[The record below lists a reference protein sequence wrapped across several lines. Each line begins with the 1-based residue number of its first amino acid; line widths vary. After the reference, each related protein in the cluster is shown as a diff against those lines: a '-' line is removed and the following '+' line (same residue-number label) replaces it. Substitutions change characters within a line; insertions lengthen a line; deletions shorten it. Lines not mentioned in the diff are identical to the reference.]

1 MSSSYEINSGLP
13 PTAQAVST
21 SYSYKVDMWDRF
33 SELID
38 KLMISKADV
47 KQFQS
52 LIKETSSLYESIG
65 KKLCKTKL
73 VTEKNSFETIE
84 PFDRLA
90 TGFQTIG
97 NQYLDA
103 AKELQENLFKE
114 ITLLRKELSKA
125 IKMANKDEK
134 KLRSDFNSAKHDA
147 QQAKQKDLEE
157 KKHLEDL
164 QIALYS
170 DPNLPP
176 KKMEKL
182 NKDINNYEKRSKKAE
197 EDYDLAIKKLHEM
210 DQKYYIQ
217 LGQIMQNL
225 EVLDRKRG
233 KELKDLL
240 RRFSK
245 LNFNIGKST
254 SAQSDYM
261 EQSFDAMNEEREIQT
276 FIASTRSGFQPP
288 APDSFEPYIIK
299 IPDEL
304 NKKRFSTMPGGVSV
318 GSPSGTGSAAS
329 VKVSS
334 PIPESSSKTTPS
346 TTPNNNNG
354 TSTQPP
360 PFDSTSTTVKS
371 VVKEIVKQET
381 EIPTKVIKTVTCV
394 YGYDAAEEGEL
405 TIKEG
410 DYINVLAMNDDGWWL
425 GINNRGETG
434 LFPSN
439 FVESTQG
446 SVVPEDLLN
455 ITAGSKV
462 VAQYDYDAQDE
473 QEISFKAG
481 EIITVVEVNSDGWFV
496 GRNANNKEGLIPSN
510 FFKLA

>member
-1 MSSSYEINSGLP
+1 MSSSFEINSGLP
-13 PTAQAVST
+13 TTAQPVST

-33 SELID
+33 AELID
-38 KLMISKADV
+38 KLMISKADI

-52 LIKETSSLYESIG
+52 FIKETASLYESIG

-73 VTEKNSFETIE
+73 TTEKNSFETIE

-90 TGFQTIG
+90 TGFQTVG

-103 AKELQENLFKE
+103 AKELQENLLKE
-114 ITLLRKELSKA
+114 ITLLRKDLSKA
-125 IKMANKDEK
+125 IKMATKDEK

-164 QIALYS
+164 QIALYT
-170 DPNLPP
+170 
-176 KKMEKL
+176 
-182 NKDINNYEKRSKKAE
+182 KKAE
-197 EDYDLAIKKLHEM
+197 EDYELAIKKLHEM
-210 DQKYYIQ
+210 DQKYYVQ

-240 RRFSK
+240 RRFAK

-261 EQSFDAMNEEREIQT
+261 EQSFEAMNEEREIQT
-276 FIASTRSGFQPP
+276 FISSTRSGFQPP
-288 APDSFEPYIIK
+288 APDNFEPYIIK

-304 NKKRFSTMPGGVSV
+304 NKKRFSTIPSGGGTTVS
-318 GSPSGTGSAAS
+318 SPSGTGSA
-329 VKVSS
+329 VKISS
-334 PIPESSSKTTPS
+334 PVPESSKTTTITS
-346 TTPNNNNG
+346 TTTNNNSNG
-354 TSTQPP
+354 TSTTTQPP
-360 PFDSTSTTVKS
+360 PFDSTSTGEKS
-371 VVKEIVKQET
+371 IVKEIIKQET

-496 GRNANNKEGLIPSN
+496 GRNTDDKEGLIPSN